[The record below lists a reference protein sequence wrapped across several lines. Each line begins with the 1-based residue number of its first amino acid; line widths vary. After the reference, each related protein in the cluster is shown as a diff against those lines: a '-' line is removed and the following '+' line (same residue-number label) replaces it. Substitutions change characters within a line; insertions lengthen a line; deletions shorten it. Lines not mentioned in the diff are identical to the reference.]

1 MQVFLISKDFQETA
15 KVLDDKRLVKQNLE
29 ARQILNTL
37 IGKSEGWKN
46 HPAVLAFKGYEK
58 YLARYGL
65 AINAECIA
73 RGFKGSNADFFNE
86 IVLSKDYVDSEPA
99 WLSNQS
105 IFVSHRGRLK
115 CKGELDAL
123 CYSIKKTL
131 KIKSINAWLK
141 ERYGK
146 SKNQLKF
153 VDIGIL
159 LSFMEVNQ
167 IPKVTANHYDKFTE
181 SAELEY
187 VWPNKLLEEK
197 KAK

>member
-15 KVLDDKRLVKQNLE
+15 KALDSKRLVKQNLE

-37 IGKSEGWKN
+37 TGKSEGWKN

-65 AINAECIA
+65 TINAECIA
-73 RGFKGSNADFFNE
+73 RGFKGSNTDFFNG
-86 IVLSKDYVDSEPA
+86 IVLSNDYLDSEPD
-99 WLSNQS
+99 WLSNES
-105 IFVSHRGRLK
+105 IFASHRGRLK
-115 CKGELDAL
+115 CKGELDVL
-123 CYSIKKTL
+123 CYSIKKAL
-131 KIKSINAWLK
+131 KIKSINTWLK
-141 ERYGK
+141 ERYRK

-159 LSFMEVNQ
+159 LSFMEFHQ
-167 IPKVTANHYDKFTE
+167 IPKVTTNHYDRFTE

-197 KAK
+197 RTK